1 MIPDKEIALIEKEIK
16 TLPTAPA
23 ITNQNDLESAA
34 LVLTRIKGIAK
45 TIEAR
50 KKEIT
55 APLMASLASV
65 RDLFRPHEEQLKNSE
80 TMFKTAILMY
90 QNAQDAIAEKE
101 RARIL
106 ARAEKGSY
114 RPETAAAKLEAV
126 AETPKATGIQT
137 RTITKVRIVDESM
150 IPREWLVP
158 DMTRITE
165 AVLRQKVEIA
175 GVEKYTEK
183 IIAGA
188 R

>member
-1 MIPDKEIALIEKEIK
+1 MVPEKEIALIEKEIK
-16 TLPTAPA
+16 TLPATPT
-23 ITNQNDLESAA
+23 ITNQNELESAA

-65 RDLFRPHEEQLKNSE
+65 RDLFRKHEEQLKNSE

-90 QNAQDAIAEKE
+90 TNEQEAIAEKE
-101 RARIL
+101 KARIL

-114 RPETAAAKLEAV
+114 KPETAAAKLDAV
-126 AETPKATGIQT
+126 AETPRASGIQT
-137 RTITKVRIVDESM
+137 RVITKIRVIDETL
-150 IPREWLVP
+150 IPREYLCVDLP
-158 DMTRITE
+158 KATE
-165 AVLRQKVEIA
+165 AILRLGAEIP
-175 GVEKYTEK
+175 GIEKYTEK